1 MNSPQDLEQAGRSDL
16 SESGMLGRTQASIH
30 GFTFTF
36 RRSIMPLRLVSM
48 GSVVTALLGGPIF
61 IGLLTTHSRSPLA

>member
-1 MNSPQDLEQAGRSDL
+1 MNSPQDLEQAGPSGP
-16 SESGMLGRTQASIH
+16 SESGMLGRPQASIH
-30 GFTFTF
+30 GLIFTF

-61 IGLLTTHSRSPLA
+61 IALLTTHSRSPLA